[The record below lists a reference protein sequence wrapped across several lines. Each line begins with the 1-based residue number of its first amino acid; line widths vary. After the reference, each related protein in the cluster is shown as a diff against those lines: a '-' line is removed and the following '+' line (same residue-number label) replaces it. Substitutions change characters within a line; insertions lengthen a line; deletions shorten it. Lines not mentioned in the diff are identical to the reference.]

1 MKKMKI
7 SAQPRAQFLE
17 TLRNSGYDNYQ
28 AVADILDNSL
38 DSDVGSTQVKV
49 NVNHDGK
56 EYQSIQI
63 IDNGCGMD
71 TETIK
76 EALKLGA
83 ITGKSR
89 QNDLGSYGTGLKSA
103 ALSLGRAFKV
113 ITKSE
118 NEELFSVEY
127 DIDVITQNDNF
138 DLDVI
143 VENEQDVET
152 FNRLVVEESGTVVI
166 ITKLD
171 RISNKSVSQVQYLLL
186 KHLGVTFGLFITE
199 KKVKISV
206 NDILVQPIDPMY
218 RTLRTTKKL
227 SGMDEFITYQD
238 KKIKYN
244 VFYLGLQDKDN
255 LEFGRNQA
263 HAGLWIYRN
272 NRLVGHGVDLGIVK
286 KQGDGHLNGL
296 RIEMFIDGS
305 LDTDFGSTYL
315 KLITEK
321 SKGHINQSLVDIC
334 QKSLGSYVTQVKNIE
349 SDRRKQNES
358 HSEQKSILD
367 DVFKNIN
374 DNKFIEIPKKGK
386 NQKDTLDKEKK
397 ETKNPGRNKFS
408 ERKRTDY
415 YANYRLVSLGQYG
428 NIYRPMKESG
438 VHIIEIN
445 TDHIYWEEFLSQ
457 QSEQT
462 IGAVVKEWMSQVLAL
477 SSVEYYNDTDKESLL
492 NEFFAKASENLRKM
506 IQY

>member
-1 MKKMKI
+1 MKKIKI

-28 AVADILDNSL
+28 AIADILDNSL
-38 DSDVGSTQVKV
+38 DSDVGSTKVKV
-49 NVNHDGK
+49 NIIHDGK
-56 EYQSIQI
+56 QYQNIQI

-71 TETIK
+71 SDTIN

-89 QNDLGSYGTGLKSA
+89 ENDLGSYGTGLKSA

-127 DIDVITQNDNF
+127 DIDSIKENNSF
-138 DLDVI
+138 ELDCI
-143 VENEQDVET
+143 FGNEEDIKLFNELVGEET
-152 FNRLVVEESGTVVI
+152 GTVVLI
-166 ITKLD
+166 NKLD
-171 RISNKSVSQVQYLLL
+171 RISNKSASQVQSLLL

-199 KKVKISV
+199 KNVNISV
-206 NDILVQPIDPMY
+206 NGISVQPIDPMY
-218 RTLRTTKKL
+218 RNLRTTKKL

-244 VFYLGLQDKDN
+244 VFFLSKQDKDS
-255 LEFGRNQA
+255 LEFGRNHA
-263 HAGLWIYRN
+263 HAGLWVYRN
-272 NRLVGHGVDLGIVK
+272 NRLVGYGVDLGIVNK
-286 KQGDGHLNGL
+286 HGDGYLNGL
-296 RIEMFIDGS
+296 RIELFIDGS

-321 SKGHINQSLVDIC
+321 SKGHINQSLVDSC
-334 QKSLGSYVTQVKNIE
+334 KKSLGSYVTQARNMEKDKSK
-349 SDRRKQNES
+349 SDQN
-358 HSEQKSILD
+358 HSEQKNILD

-374 DNKFIEIPKKGK
+374 ENKFIDVTKKGK
-386 NQKDTLDKEKK
+386 NQKDETPKEKK
-397 ETKNPGRNKFS
+397 EVKNPGRNKFS
-408 ERKRTDY
+408 ERKRNEYFAT
-415 YANYRLVSLGQYG
+415 YRLTSMSQYG
-428 NIYRPMKESG
+428 NIYRAMKENG
-438 VHIIEIN
+438 VHVIEIN

-477 SSVEYYNDTDKESLL
+477 SSVEYYNDTDKEALL